1 MFFILLTVGLILV
14 LGALAIVIWQMQLV
28 YKFLVIGLSVT
39 MALLYILILV
49 ATATL

>member
-1 MFFILLTVGLILV
+1 MFFILLTVGLIV
-14 LGALAIVIWQMQLV
+14 ILGALAIVIWQIQLV
-28 YKFLVIGLSVT
+28 YKSLIIGLLVT